1 MSTALA
7 TRLRSRNVRSEPT
20 DAGAVAAAERA
31 IELAPDSPRRAKV
44 LAEEIVLLAKA
55 RGDVEA
61 LTVAERALGLA
72 ALGLRD
78 GHASVAHLRRAV
90 RIAERAELP
99 VRAAEARMSLGR
111 ALLHTGDSRGAFR
124 EIDAAGSALSGV
136 AGARLQLQRAIL
148 LHHHHRLDEALDGY
162 RTALGVF
169 RRHGDRLWEARALNN
184 RGLVHAY
191 RGSLAAAG
199 DDLGAAARLY
209 SELELDLALAEVEHN
224 IGWVAARRGDV
235 PTALDYYDRSQE
247 RRRAQGVPLA
257 YGLSDRCELLLTV
270 RLVAEARTAAEQA
283 VSELARG
290 SMALELSEARLML
303 AEAALV
309 GDDFETARSEAE
321 AAAQSFARQRR
332 PRWTALARYAALRA
346 DFLEHGPSAERLT
359 AARRTATA
367 LASAGWA
374 VAALDAHLL
383 AARIAL
389 ALGDTAAA
397 RRSLE
402 DVRVGPREPVD
413 LRVRAKH
420 ASALLALADGERPR
434 AYTALRAGVR
444 LLDDYRVALGATE
457 LRANVGEQ
465 AVELAAL
472 GLRLALED
480 ADPARVLAWLE
491 ECRAGSLGLRP
502 VRPPDNEELAA
513 ELAELRRI
521 VADVQ
526 EGAFAG
532 RDVRELRR
540 RQTTLED
547 SVRQRTRRAPG
558 GIRAAAEARA
568 PAELDD
574 LLGERALVSYLEV
587 EDRLHAVTVSQGR
600 TQLHVLGTAS
610 KAREE
615 LDALR
620 FALRRLA
627 RRNTAR
633 ASRAAASE
641 AADHAAARL
650 DELLVH
656 PLATALDDRPLVLV
670 PTGALHAMPW
680 SIVPSLTGR
689 PLVVAPS
696 AAAWAE
702 AEVRACRAPR
712 DRVTVA
718 AGPGLPFADLEARAV
733 GDLHGAAPLL
743 AEKATAQAVLTALD
757 GASVAH
763 LAAHGSFRADNP
775 LFSSIHLADGPL
787 TVYDLESLDEA
798 PALCVLSACD
808 SGLSE
813 VRAGD
818 ELMGL
823 TATLLALGSATIVAS
838 VIAVPDE
845 SGTALMTAFH
855 RELATGSVPAEAL
868 VRAQAGLGDGPEAVA
883 TRAGFVCFGAG

>member
-1 MSTALA
+1 MSTALLP
-7 TRLRSRNVRSEPT
+7 RLRSRDVRSEPT
-20 DAGAVAAAERA
+20 DLEPVAAAERA

-44 LAEEIVLLAKA
+44 LAEEVLRTAEA
-55 RGDVEA
+55 AQDVEA
-61 LTVAERALGLA
+61 AAIAERALGLA

-78 GHASVAHLRRAV
+78 GDAAVRHLRRAV
-90 RIAERAELP
+90 RIAEKAELP
-99 VRAAEARMSLGR
+99 LRAAEARMSLGR
-111 ALLHTGDSRGAFR
+111 ALLYTGDSRGAFR
-124 EIDAAGSALSGV
+124 EIDSAGTALSGV

-162 RTALGVF
+162 RSALTAF

-191 RGSLAAAG
+191 RGSLAAAEE
-199 DDLGAAARLY
+199 DLVAAARLY
-209 SELELDLALAEVEHN
+209 GELDLDLALAEVEHN

-257 YGLSDRCELLLTV
+257 YGLSDRCELLLNV
-270 RLVAEARTAAEQA
+270 RLVVEARAAAEQA
-283 VSELARG
+283 VSELERG
-290 SMALELSEARLML
+290 SMALEISEARLML

-309 GDDFETARSEAE
+309 GGDFQTARAEAE
-321 AAAQSFARQRR
+321 LAATAFARQRR

-346 DFLEHGPSAERLT
+346 AFLEHGPSAGGLS
-359 AARRTATA
+359 AARRSATA
-367 LASAGWA
+367 LASAGWT

-389 ALGDTAAA
+389 ALGETAAA
-397 RRSLE
+397 RRAL
-402 DVRVGPREPVD
+402 DHVRVGPREPVD

-420 ASALLALADGERPR
+420 AGALLALADGKRPR
-434 AYTALRAGVR
+434 AYAALRAGVR

-457 LRANVGEQ
+457 LRAHVGEQ
-465 AVELAAL
+465 VEELAVL

-480 ADPARVLAWLE
+480 GEPARVLAWLE

-502 VRPPDNEELAA
+502 VRPPDNEELAT

-521 VADVQ
+521 VADVE

-532 RDVRELRR
+532 RDVRDLRR
-540 RQTTLED
+540 RQAALED

-558 GIRAAAEARA
+558 GIRAAAEGRA
-568 PAELDD
+568 AELGD
-574 LLGERALVSYLEV
+574 LLGQRALISYLEA
-587 EDRLHAVTVSQGR
+587 EGRLHAVTVSNGETR
-600 TQLHVLGTAS
+600 LHALGGAAE
-610 KAREE
+610 ARGE

-627 RRNTAR
+627 RRTTAA
-633 ASRAAASE
+633 ASQDAASE
-641 AADHAAARL
+641 AASHAAGRL
-650 DELLVH
+650 DELLVR
-656 PLATALDDRPLVLV
+656 PLAPAIEERPLVLV

-702 AEVRACRAPR
+702 AEARVGRVAHS
-712 DRVTVA
+712 RVTIA
-718 AGPGLPFADLEARAV
+718 AGPGLPFAAVEARAV
-733 GDLHGAAPLL
+733 GALHGVAPLL
-743 AEKATAQAVLTALD
+743 AEAATAQAVLTALD
-757 GASVAH
+757 GAGVAH

-787 TVYDLESLDEA
+787 TVYDLESLGDA

-838 VIAVPDE
+838 VVTVPDE
-845 SGTALMTAFH
+845 MGTRLMTAFH
-855 RELATGSVPAEAL
+855 RELAAGVAPAEAL
-868 VRAQAGLGDGPEAVA
+868 VRAQAEVGDGHAA
-883 TRAGFVCFGAG
+883 LAARAGFVCFGAG